1 MRKVCLFLWCVLPI
15 AWACYYYGPGQEHL
29 QRDNAAE
36 LMEQAREEEKEG
48 NWTKA
53 RSFYDLALKALPK
66 ENSDNEQVTLRLAKL
81 RTFLN
86 SSEAVK
92 ATEEAEALMLDVQT
106 GKLDVSDK
114 YKNDIRASLAHSEY
128 YTAWHMRLEG
138 SPRVKWMKELE
149 TSRQNFRVL
158 AEEQGNINLKKNL
171 EASILLARMDLNK
184 LKTIPLPDK
193 DSGKGSSGC

>member
-1 MRKVCLFLWCVLPI
+1 MRKVCLFIWCVLPI

-29 QRDNAAE
+29 KRDNAAE
-36 LMEQAREEEKEG
+36 LMQQARVEEKNA
-48 NWTKA
+48 NWDKA
-53 RSFYDLALKALPK
+53 RELYDEALKALPEEDSDK
-66 ENSDNEQVTLRLAKL
+66 EKVTLRLAKL

-92 ATEEAEALMLDVQT
+92 ATEEAEALMRDVET
-106 GKLDVSDK
+106 GKLNISNK
-114 YKNDIRASLAHSEY
+114 YKNDIRASLAHAEY

-149 TSRQNFRVL
+149 TARQNFRVL
-158 AEEQGNINLKKNL
+158 AEQQDDNSLKTNL
-171 EASILLARMDLNK
+171 EAAILLARMDLNK

>member
-29 QRDNAAE
+29 KRDNAAE
-36 LMEQAREEEKEG
+36 FMQEARVQGKEG
-48 NWTKA
+48 NWEKA
-53 RSFYDLALKALPK
+53 RELYDQALKVLPK
-66 ENSDNEQVTLRLAKL
+66 ENSDNERVTLRLAKL

-86 SSEAVK
+86 SSAAVK
-92 ATEEAEALMLDVQT
+92 ATEEAEALMMDVQT
-106 GKLDVSDK
+106 GKLNVSDQ

-158 AEEQGNINLKKNL
+158 AEQQGSENLKKNL

-184 LKTIPLPDK
+184 LKTIPLPDE

>member
-1 MRKVCLFLWCVLPI
+1 MRKVCLFIWCVLPI

-29 QRDNAAE
+29 KRDNAAE
-36 LMEQAREEEKEG
+36 LMQQARVEEKNA
-48 NWTKA
+48 NWDKA
-53 RSFYDLALKALPK
+53 RDLYDEALKALPEEDSDK
-66 ENSDNEQVTLRLAKL
+66 EKVTLRLAKL

-92 ATEEAEALMLDVQT
+92 ATEEAEALMLDVET
-106 GKLDVSDK
+106 GKLNISNK
-114 YKNDIRASLAHSEY
+114 YKNDIRASLAHAEY

-149 TSRQNFRVL
+149 TARQNFRVL
-158 AEEQGNINLKKNL
+158 AEQQDDKSLKTNL
-171 EASILLARMDLNK
+171 EAAILLARMDLNK

>member
-1 MRKVCLFLWCVLPI
+1 MRKVCLFLWFALPI

-36 LMEQAREEEKEG
+36 LMQQARELEAEG
-48 NWTKA
+48 NWDKA
-53 RSFYDLALKALPK
+53 RELYDKALKVLPK
-66 ENSDNEQVTLRLAKL
+66 ENSDNERVTLRLAKL

-92 ATEEAEALMLDVQT
+92 ATEEAEALMMEVQT
-106 GKLDVSDK
+106 GKLNVSDK
-114 YKNDIRASLAHSEY
+114 YQDDIRASLAHAEY

-149 TSRQNFRVL
+149 TSRQNFRIL
-158 AEEQGNINLKKNL
+158 AEQQNNESLKKNL
-171 EASILLARMDLNK
+171 EAAILLARMDLNK

>member
-1 MRKVCLFLWCVLPI
+1 MRKICLFIWCVLPI

-29 QRDNAAE
+29 KRDNAAE
-36 LMEQAREEEKEG
+36 LMQQARVEEKNG
-48 NWTKA
+48 NWDKA
-53 RSFYDLALKALPK
+53 RQLYDDAVKMLPE
-66 ENSDNEQVTLRLAKL
+66 ENSDHEKVTLRLAKL

-92 ATEEAEALMLDVQT
+92 ATEEAEALMLDVET
-106 GKLDVSDK
+106 GKLKVSSK
-114 YKNDIRASLAHSEY
+114 YKNDIRASLAHAEY

-149 TSRQNFRVL
+149 TARQNFRVL
-158 AEEQGNINLKKNL
+158 AEQQGDKSLKTNL
-171 EASILLARMDLNK
+171 EAAILLARMDLNK
-184 LKTIPLPDK
+184 LKTIPIPDK